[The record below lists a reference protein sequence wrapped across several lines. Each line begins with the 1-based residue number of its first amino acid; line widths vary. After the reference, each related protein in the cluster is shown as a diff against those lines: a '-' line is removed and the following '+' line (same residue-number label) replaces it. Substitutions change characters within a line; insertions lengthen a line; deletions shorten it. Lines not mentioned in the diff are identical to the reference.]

1 MADSYAMKSGSKYA
15 SEIHHSRT
23 SSEIAR
29 NVEKSADRDEQE
41 MARLGKRQ
49 ELRRNFGFMSML
61 GFSCTL
67 MITWEG
73 LLTVFVYGLTDGGP
87 AGLVY
92 GFLFCWVGYFTV
104 VASLAEMVSM
114 APTAGGQ
121 YHWTFL
127 FAPKS
132 CRNFLSFVTGW
143 QSVLSWQA
151 CLASAAY
158 LGGTIMQGLL
168 VLNYPSYDFHR
179 WHGTLLLFAVII
191 VALLFNTYL
200 AKQLPKIEG
209 AVLIVHIVGFFGVL
223 ITLVYLAPHGS
234 AHDVFVQYLNSG
246 GYDKGTSFFVGL
258 ITTVFAFVG
267 ADGAIHM
274 SEEIINASTVVP
286 NALVASIGLNGAMG
300 FSMLIAILFC
310 IGDIESA
317 LTTPTGF
324 PFIEIFRQAVNTN
337 AGATAMS
344 AVVLSLMIFATI
356 AVLAA
361 ASRMMWAFARDNGLP
376 GSRFISQVEPRT
388 KLPLYSVG
396 LSVLITML
404 LGLINIGSSA
414 AFNAV
419 ASLVVSGYLSSY
431 TLPMILLLHKKIVHP
446 SSIHYGPWRLG
457 RVFGIFCNV
466 FGLIWIAIV
475 MVFSFFPAVRTDL
488 TAQSMN
494 WSCLLWGGTM
504 IIGIASYFGY
514 LRGRYNG
521 PVVEGD
527 IIEQVRGV

>member
-1 MADSYAMKSGSKYA
+1 MADAFALKSGGKFT
-15 SEIHHSRT
+15 SEIHHSRS
-23 SSEIAR
+23 SSEQ
-29 NVEKSADRDEQE
+29 NGEKSVNRDEQE

-92 GFLFCWVGYFTV
+92 GYLFCWVGYFTV

-132 CRNFLSFVTGW
+132 CRNFLSFITGW

-158 LGGTIMQGLL
+158 LGGTIIQGLL
-168 VLNYPSYDFHR
+168 VLNYPSYDFQR
-179 WHGTLLLFAVII
+179 WQGTLLLYAVIFL
-191 VALLFNTYL
+191 AMLFNTYL
-200 AKQLPKIEG
+200 AKQLPKVEG

-223 ITLVYLAPHGS
+223 ITLVYLAPHGT
-234 AHDVFVQYLNSG
+234 AHDVFVQYLANG

-258 ITTVFAFVG
+258 ITTVFAFIG

-274 SEEIINASTVVP
+274 SEEIKNASTVVP
-286 NALVASIGLNGAMG
+286 HSLVASIGLNGLMG
-300 FSMLIAILFC
+300 FAMLIAILFC
-310 IGDIESA
+310 IGDIDNA
-317 LTTPTGF
+317 LSTPTGF
-324 PFIEIFRQAVNTN
+324 PFIEIFKQAVKSNG
-337 AGATAMS
+337 GATALTS
-344 AVVLSLMIFATI
+344 IVLSLMIFATI

-361 ASRMMWAFARDNGLP
+361 ASRMTWAFARDNGLP
-376 GSRFISQVEPRT
+376 GSRFISRVEPRT
-388 KLPLYSVG
+388 KLPLYSVA
-396 LSVLITML
+396 LSVLITLL

-419 ASLVVSGYLSSY
+419 ASLVVSGYLGSY
-431 TLPMILLLHKKIVHP
+431 TIPIILILHKKIYNP
-446 SSIHYGPWRLG
+446 SSIHYGPWTLG
-457 RVFGIFCNV
+457 RRFGIFCNF

-475 MVFSFFPAVRTDL
+475 MTFSFFPSVRTDL
-488 TAQSMN
+488 TLQSMN

-504 IIGIASYFGY
+504 IIGVTSYFGY

-521 PVVEGD
+521 PIVETD
-527 IIEQVRGV
+527 IMEQVGHGI

>member
-1 MADSYAMKSGSKYA
+1 
-15 SEIHHSRT
+15 
-23 SSEIAR
+23 
-29 NVEKSADRDEQE
+29 
-41 MARLGKRQ
+41 
-49 ELRRNFGFMSML
+49 
-61 GFSCTL
+61 
-67 MITWEG
+67 
-73 LLTVFVYGLTDGGP
+73 
-87 AGLVY
+87 
-92 GFLFCWVGYFTV
+92 
-104 VASLAEMVSM
+104 
-114 APTAGGQ
+114 
-121 YHWTFL
+121 
-127 FAPKS
+127 
-132 CRNFLSFVTGW
+132 
-143 QSVLSWQA
+143 
-151 CLASAAY
+151 
-158 LGGTIMQGLL
+158 MQGLL

-396 LSVLITML
+396 LSVIITML

-414 AFNAV
+414 A
-419 ASLVVSGYLSSY
+419 
-431 TLPMILLLHKKIVHP
+431 
-446 SSIHYGPWRLG
+446 
-457 RVFGIFCNV
+457 
-466 FGLIWIAIV
+466 
-475 MVFSFFPAVRTDL
+475 
-488 TAQSMN
+488 
-494 WSCLLWGGTM
+494 
-504 IIGIASYFGY
+504 
-514 LRGRYNG
+514 
-521 PVVEGD
+521 
-527 IIEQVRGV
+527 

>member
-1 MADSYAMKSGSKYA
+1 MADAFAMKSGGKFA
-15 SEIHHSRT
+15 SEIHHSRSS
-23 SSEIAR
+23 SSEQHG
-29 NVEKSADRDEQE
+29 EKSVNRDEQE

-92 GFLFCWVGYFTV
+92 GYLFCWVGYFTV

-132 CRNFLSFVTGW
+132 CRNFLSFITGW

-158 LGGTIMQGLL
+158 LGGTIIQGLL
-168 VLNYPSYDFHR
+168 VLNYPSYDFQR
-179 WHGTLLLFAVII
+179 WHGTLLLYSVIFL
-191 VALLFNTYL
+191 AMLFNTYL
-200 AKQLPKIEG
+200 AKQLPKVEG

-223 ITLVYLAPHGS
+223 ITLVYLAPHGT
-234 AHDVFVQYLNSG
+234 ANDVFVQYLANG

-258 ITTVFAFVG
+258 ITTVFAFIG

-274 SEEIINASTVVP
+274 SEEIKNASTVVP
-286 NALVASIGLNGAMG
+286 QSLVASIALNGTMG
-300 FSMLIAILFC
+300 FAMLIAILFC
-310 IGDIESA
+310 IGNIDNALSSA
-317 LTTPTGF
+317 TGF
-324 PFIEIFRQAVNTN
+324 PFIEIFKQAVNSN
-337 AGATAMS
+337 GGATALTS
-344 AVVLSLMIFATI
+344 IVLSLMIFATI

-361 ASRMMWAFARDNGLP
+361 ASRMTWAFARDNGLP

-388 KLPLYSVG
+388 KLPLYSVA
-396 LSVLITML
+396 LSVLITLL

-419 ASLVVSGYLSSY
+419 ASLVVSGYLGSY
-431 TLPMILLLHKKIVHP
+431 TIPIILILHKKIYNP
-446 SSIHYGPWRLG
+446 SSIHYGPWTLG
-457 RVFGIFCNV
+457 RGFGIFCNA
-466 FGLIWIAIV
+466 FGLLWIAIV
-475 MVFSFFPAVRTDL
+475 MTFSFFPSVRTDL
-488 TAQSMN
+488 TLETMN

-504 IIGIASYFGY
+504 IIGVVSYFGY

-521 PVVEGD
+521 PIVETD
-527 IIEQVRGV
+527 IIEQVVHGV

>member
-1 MADSYAMKSGSKYA
+1 
-15 SEIHHSRT
+15 
-23 SSEIAR
+23 
-29 NVEKSADRDEQE
+29 
-41 MARLGKRQ
+41 
-49 ELRRNFGFMSML
+49 
-61 GFSCTL
+61 
-67 MITWEG
+67 
-73 LLTVFVYGLTDGGP
+73 
-87 AGLVY
+87 
-92 GFLFCWVGYFTV
+92 
-104 VASLAEMVSM
+104 
-114 APTAGGQ
+114 
-121 YHWTFL
+121 
-127 FAPKS
+127 
-132 CRNFLSFVTGW
+132 
-143 QSVLSWQA
+143 
-151 CLASAAY
+151 
-158 LGGTIMQGLL
+158 MQGLL

>member
-1 MADSYAMKSGSKYA
+1 M
-15 SEIHHSRT
+15 SR
-23 SSEIAR
+23 
-29 NVEKSADRDEQE
+29 
-41 MARLGKRQ
+41 
-49 ELRRNFGFMSML
+49 
-61 GFSCTL
+61 
-67 MITWEG
+67 
-73 LLTVFVYGLTDGGP
+73 
-87 AGLVY
+87 
-92 GFLFCWVGYFTV
+92 
-104 VASLAEMVSM
+104 

-132 CRNFLSFVTGW
+132 CRNFLSFITGW

-158 LGGTIMQGLL
+158 LGGTIIQGLL
-168 VLNYPSYDFHR
+168 VLNYPNYNFKR
-179 WHGTLLLFAVII
+179 WHGTLLLYAVIF

-200 AKQLPKIEG
+200 AKQLPKVEG
-209 AVLIVHIVGFFGVL
+209 AVLIIHVVGFFGVL

-234 AHDVFVQYLNSG
+234 PHDVFVLFLNNG

-274 SEEIINASTVVP
+274 SEEIKNASTVVP
-286 NALVASIGLNGAMG
+286 RSLVASIALNGVLG

-310 IGDIESA
+310 IGDIDSA
-317 LTTPTGF
+317 LSTPTGF
-324 PFIEIFRQAVNTN
+324 PFIEIFYQAVQSTG
-337 AGATAMS
+337 GATAMS
-344 AVVLSLMIFATI
+344 AIVLSLVIFATI

-376 GSRFISQVEPRT
+376 GSSFISQVEPRS

-396 LSVLITML
+396 LSVIITLL

-419 ASLVVSGYLSSY
+419 ASLVVSGYLGSY
-431 TLPMILLLHKKIVHP
+431 TLPMILLLYKKFTNP

-457 RVFGIFCNV
+457 RSLGIFCNT
-466 FGLIWIAIV
+466 FGLIWIAVV
-475 MVFSFFPAVRTDL
+475 MTFSFFPAVRTDL
-488 TAQSMN
+488 TLQSMN

-504 IIGIASYFGY
+504 IIGVLSYFGH

-521 PVVEGD
+521 PIIETD

>member
-1 MADSYAMKSGSKYA
+1 MVETYAMKSGSKIA
-15 SEIHHSRT
+15 SEMHHSR
-23 SSEIAR
+23 SSSDQHGA
-29 NVEKSADRDEQE
+29 KSVDRDEEE

-92 GFLFCWVGYFTV
+92 GYLFCWLGYFTV

-132 CRNFLSFVTGW
+132 CRNFLSFITGW

-158 LGGTIMQGLL
+158 LGGTIIQGLL
-168 VLNYPSYDFHR
+168 VLNYPSYDFKR
-179 WHGTLLLFAVII
+179 WHGTLLLYAVITL
-191 VALLFNTYL
+191 AMLFNTYL
-200 AKQLPKIEG
+200 AKQLPKVEG

-223 ITLVYLAPHGS
+223 ITLVYLAPHGDS
-234 AHDVFVQYLNSG
+234 YDVFVKYLANG
-246 GYDKGTSFFVGL
+246 GYDEGTSFFVGL
-258 ITTVFAFVG
+258 ITTVFAFIG

-274 SEEIINASTVVP
+274 SEEIKNASTVVP
-286 NALVASIGLNGAMG
+286 QALVASIGLNGIMG

-310 IGDIESA
+310 IGNIDNA
-317 LTTPTGF
+317 LSTPTGF
-324 PFIEIFRQAVNTN
+324 PFIEIFKQAVQTN
-337 AGATAMS
+337 GGATAMT

-361 ASRMMWAFARDNGLP
+361 ASRMTWAFARDNGLP

-388 KLPLYSVG
+388 KLPLYSVA

-419 ASLVVSGYLSSY
+419 ASLVISGYLGSY
-431 TLPMILLLHKKIVHP
+431 TLPMVLLLHKKIFHP
-446 SSIHYGPWRLG
+446 TSIHYGPWTLG
-457 RVFGIFCNV
+457 RGLGIFCNV
-466 FGLIWIAIV
+466 FGLLWIAIV
-475 MVFSFFPAVRTDL
+475 MVFSFFPSVRTGL
-488 TAQSMN
+488 TVETMN

-504 IIGIASYFGY
+504 ILGIASYFGY

-521 PVVEGD
+521 PIVETD
-527 IIEQVRGV
+527 IIEQMHGV